1 MKQVLNVGIGGR
13 SFVIDEDAFD
23 RLNSYLNAFRSKT
36 GMGYQTKEV
45 MDDLEMR
52 IAEIFSESLSSRQEV
67 VDISLVERVIAQLG
81 MPDGSDIPGNTG
93 YNGTGSTADS
103 GEYWHSGHDSRPVK
117 KLYRDTDHNVI
128 GGVASGLA
136 CYFDVDVLVIRIL
149 FVFLFLFGSFGGW
162 IYIILWIA
170 VPAARTSAEKCRM
183 HGLPVTAENMRR
195 RHSHGS
201 NEQCRERKDP
211 DAPGSAGILHPQHP
225 KQEGLLRIV
234 HPLRTQGRPD
244 DSGRR
249 HHLPAADTAEEPGT
263 AHLPL
268 GGIPPGTAP
277 QILSD
282 HRQGPAGSRRDGLSM
297 AGARRDNPSF
307 KRKITFF
314 DFFRIYKNAT
324 SC

>member
-52 IAEIFSESLSSRQEV
+52 IAEIFTESLSSRQEV
-67 VDISLVERVIAQLG
+67 VDISLVERVITQLG
-81 MPDGSDIPGNTG
+81 MPDGSDMPGDSG
-93 YNGTGSTADS
+93 RNGTGSAADS
-103 GEYWHSGHDSRPVK
+103 GEYWYSGRDNRPVR
-117 KLYRDTDHNVI
+117 KLYRDIDHNVI

-149 FVFLFLFGSFGGW
+149 FVILFLFGSFGGW
-162 IYIILWIA
+162 ILII
-170 VPAARTSAEKCRM
+170 
-183 HGLPVTAENMRR
+183 R

-225 KQEGLLRIV
+225 QQEGLLRII
-234 HPLRTQGRPD
+234 HPFRTQGCPD
-244 DSGRR
+244 DSGRGN
-249 HHLPAADTAEEPGT
+249 HLPSADTAEKPGT

-268 GGIPPGTAP
+268 GGIPSGAATE
-277 QILSD
+277 ILSD
-282 HRQGPAGSRRDGLSM
+282 YRQGPAGSRRDGLSM
-297 AGARRDNPSF
+297 AGTRRDNPTF
-307 KRKITFF
+307 KRKITVFE
-314 DFFRIYKNAT
+314 FFRIYKNAT

>member
-23 RLNSYLNAFRSKT
+23 RLSAYLDAFRSRT
-36 GMGYQTKEV
+36 GLGYQTKEV

-81 MPDGSDIPGNTG
+81 MPDGSTAP
-93 YNGTGSTADS
+93 GSTGPAGS
-103 GEYWHSGHDSRPVK
+103 STEEYWHSGRESRPVR
-117 KLYRDTDHNVI
+117 KLYRDKDHNVL

-162 IYIILWIA
+162 VYIILWIA

-195 RHSHGS
+195 FYNST
-201 NEQCRERKDP
+201 N
-211 DAPGSAGILHPQHP
+211 
-225 KQEGLLRIV
+225 
-234 HPLRTQGRPD
+234 
-244 DSGRR
+244 
-249 HHLPAADTAEEPGT
+249 
-263 AHLPL
+263 
-268 GGIPPGTAP
+268 
-277 QILSD
+277 
-282 HRQGPAGSRRDGLSM
+282 
-297 AGARRDNPSF
+297 
-307 KRKITFF
+307 
-314 DFFRIYKNAT
+314 
-324 SC
+324 

>member
-23 RLNSYLNAFRSKT
+23 RLSAYLDAFRSRT

-81 MPDGSDIPGNTG
+81 MPDGSTAP
-93 YNGTGSTADS
+93 GSTGPAGS
-103 GEYWHSGHDSRPVK
+103 GTGEYWHSGRESHPVR
-117 KLYRDTDHNVI
+117 KLYRDKDHNVL

-149 FVFLFLFGSFGGW
+149 FVCLFLFGSFGGW
-162 IYIILWIA
+162 VYIILWIA

-195 RHSHGS
+195 FYNST
-201 NEQCRERKDP
+201 N
-211 DAPGSAGILHPQHP
+211 
-225 KQEGLLRIV
+225 
-234 HPLRTQGRPD
+234 
-244 DSGRR
+244 
-249 HHLPAADTAEEPGT
+249 
-263 AHLPL
+263 
-268 GGIPPGTAP
+268 
-277 QILSD
+277 
-282 HRQGPAGSRRDGLSM
+282 
-297 AGARRDNPSF
+297 
-307 KRKITFF
+307 
-314 DFFRIYKNAT
+314 
-324 SC
+324 

>member
-23 RLNSYLNAFRSKT
+23 RLSAYLDAFRSRT

-81 MPDGSDIPGNTG
+81 MPDGSTPPG
-93 YNGTGSTADS
+93 GTGSAGGANT
-103 GEYWHSGHDSRPVK
+103 GEYWHSSRESRPVR
-117 KLYRDTDHNVI
+117 KLYRDKDHNVL

-149 FVFLFLFGSFGGW
+149 FVCLFLFGSFGGW
-162 IYIILWIA
+162 IYLILWIA

-195 RHSHGS
+195 FYNST
-201 NEQCRERKDP
+201 N
-211 DAPGSAGILHPQHP
+211 
-225 KQEGLLRIV
+225 
-234 HPLRTQGRPD
+234 
-244 DSGRR
+244 
-249 HHLPAADTAEEPGT
+249 
-263 AHLPL
+263 
-268 GGIPPGTAP
+268 
-277 QILSD
+277 
-282 HRQGPAGSRRDGLSM
+282 
-297 AGARRDNPSF
+297 
-307 KRKITFF
+307 
-314 DFFRIYKNAT
+314 
-324 SC
+324 

>member
-23 RLNSYLNAFRSKT
+23 RLSAYLDAFRSRT

-81 MPDGSDIPGNTG
+81 MPDGSTAP
-93 YNGTGSTADS
+93 GST
-103 GEYWHSGHDSRPVK
+103 GGRESRPVR
-117 KLYRDTDHNVI
+117 KLYRDKDHNVL

-149 FVFLFLFGSFGGW
+149 FVCLFLFGSFGGW
-162 IYIILWIA
+162 VYIILWIA

-195 RHSHGS
+195 FYNST
-201 NEQCRERKDP
+201 N
-211 DAPGSAGILHPQHP
+211 
-225 KQEGLLRIV
+225 
-234 HPLRTQGRPD
+234 
-244 DSGRR
+244 
-249 HHLPAADTAEEPGT
+249 
-263 AHLPL
+263 
-268 GGIPPGTAP
+268 
-277 QILSD
+277 
-282 HRQGPAGSRRDGLSM
+282 
-297 AGARRDNPSF
+297 
-307 KRKITFF
+307 
-314 DFFRIYKNAT
+314 
-324 SC
+324 

>member
-52 IAEIFSESLSSRQEV
+52 IAEIFSESLSSR
-67 VDISLVERVIAQLG
+67 
-81 MPDGSDIPGNTG
+81 DGSDIPGNTG
-93 YNGTGSTADS
+93 YSGTGSTADS
-103 GEYWHSGHDSRPVK
+103 GEYWHSGRDSRPVK
-117 KLYRDTDHNVI
+117 KLYRDIDHNVI

-149 FVFLFLFGSFGGW
+149 FVILFLFGSFGGW

-195 RHSHGS
+195 FY
-201 NEQCRERKDP
+201 N
-211 DAPGSAGILHPQHP
+211 
-225 KQEGLLRIV
+225 
-234 HPLRTQGRPD
+234 
-244 DSGRR
+244 
-249 HHLPAADTAEEPGT
+249 TAN
-263 AHLPL
+263 H
-268 GGIPPGTAP
+268 
-277 QILSD
+277 
-282 HRQGPAGSRRDGLSM
+282 
-297 AGARRDNPSF
+297 
-307 KRKITFF
+307 
-314 DFFRIYKNAT
+314 
-324 SC
+324 

>member
-23 RLNSYLNAFRSKT
+23 RLSAYLDAFRSRT

-81 MPDGSDIPGNTG
+81 MPDGSTAP
-93 YNGTGSTADS
+93 GSTGPAGS
-103 GEYWHSGHDSRPVK
+103 STGEYWHSGRESRPVR
-117 KLYRDTDHNVI
+117 KLYRDKDHNVL

-149 FVFLFLFGSFGGW
+149 FVCLFLFGSFGGW
-162 IYIILWIA
+162 VYIILWIA

-195 RHSHGS
+195 FYNST
-201 NEQCRERKDP
+201 N
-211 DAPGSAGILHPQHP
+211 
-225 KQEGLLRIV
+225 
-234 HPLRTQGRPD
+234 
-244 DSGRR
+244 
-249 HHLPAADTAEEPGT
+249 
-263 AHLPL
+263 
-268 GGIPPGTAP
+268 
-277 QILSD
+277 
-282 HRQGPAGSRRDGLSM
+282 
-297 AGARRDNPSF
+297 
-307 KRKITFF
+307 
-314 DFFRIYKNAT
+314 
-324 SC
+324 

>member
-23 RLNSYLNAFRSKT
+23 RLSAYLDAFRSRT

-81 MPDGSDIPGNTG
+81 MPDGSTAP
-93 YNGTGSTADS
+93 GSTGPVGGGT
-103 GEYWHSGHDSRPVK
+103 GEYWHSGRESRPVR
-117 KLYRDTDHNVI
+117 KLYRDKDHNVL

-149 FVFLFLFGSFGGW
+149 FVCLFLFGSFGGW
-162 IYIILWIA
+162 VYIILWIA

-195 RHSHGS
+195 FYNST
-201 NEQCRERKDP
+201 N
-211 DAPGSAGILHPQHP
+211 
-225 KQEGLLRIV
+225 
-234 HPLRTQGRPD
+234 
-244 DSGRR
+244 
-249 HHLPAADTAEEPGT
+249 
-263 AHLPL
+263 
-268 GGIPPGTAP
+268 
-277 QILSD
+277 
-282 HRQGPAGSRRDGLSM
+282 
-297 AGARRDNPSF
+297 
-307 KRKITFF
+307 
-314 DFFRIYKNAT
+314 
-324 SC
+324 